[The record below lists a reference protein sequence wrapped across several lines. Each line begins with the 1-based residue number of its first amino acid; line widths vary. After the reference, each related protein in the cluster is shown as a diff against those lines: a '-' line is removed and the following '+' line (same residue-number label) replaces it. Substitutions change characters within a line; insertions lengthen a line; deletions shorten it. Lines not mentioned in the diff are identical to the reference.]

1 MREENKFPIFR
12 KGNILKKED
21 LDLLRDNPI
30 EILKLS
36 YMNKNDGIITGFE
49 FETNLDE
56 NVVIIGEG
64 ILKYNNNIYWMNEK
78 FKFDI
83 PKEEDRYIIKI
94 KIDNEINKKYYINN
108 LELKVEKGIELEKNE
123 IEIGR
128 FINRIGAELRND
140 YKNFEDLRR
149 DYNLLEIINTKYS
162 ARNKRGTLHPKML
175 KLFADDGMKK
185 DNLDAI
191 DINFI
196 SNCLSGF
203 VERENIIFYIKY
215 KLDLLED
222 DFENE
227 EIYYKLLEILSTL
240 GEEKKIRQKVRK
252 RPKKRTVD

>member
-30 EILKLS
+30 KLIKLS
-36 YMNKNDGIITGFE
+36 YLDKNDGIITGFE
-49 FETNLDE
+49 LKTDFVRNK
-56 NVVIIGEG
+56 VIVDKG
-64 ILKYNNNIYWMNEK
+64 ILKYNSNIYWLDKKLE
-78 FKFDI
+78 FDI
-83 PKEEDRYIIKI
+83 PEEEDRYIIKI
-94 KIDNEINKKYYINN
+94 KIKNEINKKYYTNN
-108 LELKVEKGIELEKNE
+108 LELRVEKGIELEKNE

-240 GEEKKIRQKVRK
+240 GEEKKIIQKVRK
-252 RPKKRTVD
+252 IPKKITVD